1 MRALTLALLAGG
13 LLGTALSCGVP
24 SGPRAPSG
32 ATRDRAA
39 LRGLGAVALAVEPPA
54 LEPLCRKLLLA
65 GRGPALVPE
74 DPGAARLEV
83 RAACGRDVQVQG
95 EMPSHVQ
102 CMGWNEDMLAQRL
115 TPSEGFHPS
124 CQLLLT
130 VRRPGGGG
138 YRLSEWAPCER
149 PQDLENLLARVL
161 AQFLED
167 WRGAGAS
174 APPP

>member
-1 MRALTLALLAGG
+1 MRALTLAVLAGG
-13 LLGTALSCGVP
+13 LLGTALSCAGP
-24 SGPRAPSG
+24 SGPRAPGG

-54 LEPLCRKLLLA
+54 LEPLCRK
-65 GRGPALVPE
+65 
-74 DPGAARLEV
+74 
-83 RAACGRDVQVQG
+83 
-95 EMPSHVQ
+95 
-102 CMGWNEDMLAQRL
+102 
-115 TPSEGFHPS
+115 
-124 CQLLLT
+124 LLLT

-167 WRGAGAS
+167 WRGAGAP
-174 APPP
+174 APSP